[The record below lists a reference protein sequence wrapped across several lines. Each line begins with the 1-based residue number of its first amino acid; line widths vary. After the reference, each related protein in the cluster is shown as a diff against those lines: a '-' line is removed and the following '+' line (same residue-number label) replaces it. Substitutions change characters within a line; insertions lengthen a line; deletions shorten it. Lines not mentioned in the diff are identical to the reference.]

1 MDALQRRGL
10 VQRRRCASDSRAVEA
25 TLTDAGRMLQREA
38 EAAHAAAVRAR
49 FLDHVDA
56 EELAA
61 LAAVFRRFA
70 PRAAEQC
77 DAVAA
82 GDA

>member
-1 MDALQRRGL
+1 
-10 VQRRRCASDSRAVEA
+10 VEA
-25 TLTDAGRMLQREA
+25 QLTDAGRVLQREA

-70 PRAAEQC
+70 PRAAERC